1 SRGYGANPA
10 YRDLAHSAR
19 PVRAWRVLRRQSM
32 VASDL
37 LSEIRTQLFIDGET
51 HGAGDALQVIDP
63 ADNETVV
70 GYAAAA
76 SAEQATSAVTAAHR
90 AFPAWAA
97 RTPRE
102 RGELLLAALA
112 PLEADRPATSEV
124 LTRENGKIRMESFID
139 SIVFAHRFNLAV
151 GLAGEVEHVTHLPAP
166 PYRTEVSYLPL
177 GVVTIIVPFNWPLA
191 ILAASLPQALLAG
204 NTVVV
209 KPPPTAPLAT
219 VRTVQL
225 VAQSLPPGVLNVVT
239 GADAEIGAALIQDD
253 RVKKV
258 CFTGSP
264 GGGKRIMSMAAGSLT
279 RVALE
284 LGGNDPAIVLAD
296 ADLGAEAMQ
305 RMFGGTFDSTGQIC
319 MATKRLYVHRSRYDE
334 VVEGLSAILA
344 TTRLGHGLAEGV
356 TMGPLHSGRQ
366 LAYVKELVAEARA
379 SGAEVR
385 EFGEGGDERGNFLR
399 PSLVLDP
406 ADNARVVVE
415 EQFGPTLPIL
425 PFDDE
430 DDAVARANDTWSGLC
445 SSVWTTDLQRAAAV
459 AAQLRTGY
467 TFVNAHGAAHLDERA
482 PFGGFN
488 HSGMGREMGIEGIRE
503 FMDTHA
509 VGFPA

>member
-1 SRGYGANPA
+1 
-10 YRDLAHSAR
+10 
-19 PVRAWRVLRRQSM
+19 M
-32 VASDL
+32 VSL
-37 LSEIRTQLFIDGET
+37 EELPEIRTDLFIDGET
-51 HGAGDALQVIDP
+51 VTADSDLSVVDP
-63 ADNETVV
+63 ADDTVRV
-70 GYAAAA
+70 GAAAA
-76 SAEQATSAVTAAHR
+76 ATAKQAEQAVAAAHR

-97 RTPRE
+97 RSPQE
-102 RGELLLAALA
+102 RAELITAALA
-112 PLEADRPATSEV
+112 PLEDDRAATAEL
-124 LTRENGKIRMESFID
+124 LTRETGKVRAESFID
-139 SIVFAHRFNLAV
+139 SLVFAHRFSLAAA
-151 GLAGEVEHVTHLPAP
+151 LAEELNQVTRLAAP

-219 VRTVQL
+219 VRTATL

-239 GADAEIGAALIQDD
+239 GADADIGPTLIQDD

-264 GGGKRIMSMAAGSLT
+264 GGGKRIMSMAADNLT

-284 LGGNDPAIVLAD
+284 LGGNDPAIVFAD
-296 ADLGAEAMQ
+296 ADLGPEAME
-305 RMFGGTFDSTGQIC
+305 RMFGGVFATTGQVC
-319 MATKRLYVHRSRYDE
+319 MALKRLYVHRSRHDD
-334 VVEGLSAILA
+334 VVHSLSGLLA
-344 TTRLGHGLAEGV
+344 ETRLGHGLDDGV
-356 TMGPLHSGRQ
+356 TMGPLHSLRQ
-366 LAYVKELVAEARA
+366 AEYVQRLTRQARD
-379 SGAEVR
+379 SGAEVL
-385 EFGEGGDERGNFLR
+385 EFGEAVEGANLSRGNFVR

-406 ADNARVVVE
+406 PHDADVVVE

-430 DDAVARANDTWSGLC
+430 EQVVSRANDTWSGLC
-445 SSVWTTDLQRAAAV
+445 SSVWTQDPERAAAV
-459 AAQLRTGY
+459 ASRLRTGY

-488 HSGMGREMGIEGIRE
+488 HSGMGREMGIEGVRE
-503 FMDTHA
+503 FMDTHS

>member
-1 SRGYGANPA
+1 
-10 YRDLAHSAR
+10 
-19 PVRAWRVLRRQSM
+19 M
-32 VASDL
+32 VSLDQL
-37 LSEIRTQLFIDGET
+37 PEIRTELFIDGET
-51 HGAGDALQVIDP
+51 RSTDDHLQVVDP
-63 ADNETVV
+63 ADGRSVV

-76 SAEQATSAVTAAHR
+76 SAKQAEEAVAAAHR

-97 RTPRE
+97 RTPQE
-102 RGELLLAALA
+102 RAELVTAALA
-112 PLEADRPATSEV
+112 PLEADRHATAEV

-139 SIVFAHRFNLAV
+139 SLVFAHRCGLATGLAEQV
-151 GLAGEVEHVTHLPAP
+151 GLTTELPAP
-166 PYRTEVSYLPL
+166 PYRTTVSYLPL

-191 ILAASLPQALLAG
+191 ILGASLPYALVAG

-209 KPPPTAPLAT
+209 KPPPSTPLAT
-219 VRTVQL
+219 TRTVQQ
-225 VAQSLPPGVLNVVT
+225 VAALLPPGVLNVVT
-239 GADAEIGAALIQDD
+239 GADAEIGSALVSDD

-258 CFTGSP
+258 CFTGSV
-264 GGGKRIMSMAAGSLT
+264 GGGRRIMAMASQSLT

-284 LGGNDPAIVLAD
+284 LGGNDPALVLAD
-296 ADLGAEAMQ
+296 ADLSGDALQ
-305 RMFGGTFDSTGQIC
+305 RLFGGTFDSTGQIC
-319 MATKRLYVHRSRYDE
+319 MATKRLYVHRSRYEE
-334 VVEGLSAILA
+334 VVEGLSGILA
-344 TTRLGHGLAEGV
+344 AQRLGHGLGEGV
-356 TMGPLHSGRQ
+356 TMGPLHQARQ
-366 LAYVKELVAEARA
+366 KEYVLELLAQARE

-385 EFGEGGDERGNFLR
+385 EFGEAAEGADLSVGNFLR

-406 ADNARVVVE
+406 TDDARVVAE

-430 DDAVARANDTWSGLC
+430 DDAVARAEDTWSGLC
-445 SSVWTTDLQRAAAV
+445 SSVWTADLDRAAAV
-459 AAQLRTGY
+459 AARLRTGY

-488 HSGMGREMGIEGIRE
+488 HSGMGREMGIEGLRE

>member
-1 SRGYGANPA
+1 
-10 YRDLAHSAR
+10 
-19 PVRAWRVLRRQSM
+19 M
-32 VASDL
+32 VSLDQL
-37 LSEIRTQLFIDGET
+37 PEIRTDLFIDGEIRT
-51 HGAGDALQVIDP
+51 ADDALQIIDP
-63 ADNETVV
+63 ADGVSVV

-76 SAEQATSAVTAAHR
+76 SAKQAEDAVAAAHR

-97 RTPRE
+97 RTPQE
-102 RGELLLAALA
+102 RAGLIMAALA
-112 PLEADRPATSEV
+112 PLEADRPATAEV

-139 SIVFAHRFNLAV
+139 SIVFAHRFALAAE
-151 GLAGEVEHVTHLPAP
+151 LADEVETVTHLPAP

-219 VRTVQL
+219 VRTVQQ
-225 VAQSLPPGVLNVVT
+225 VAQLLPPGVLNVVT
-239 GADAEIGAALIQDD
+239 GADAEIGNALIRNDL
-253 RVKKV
+253 VKKV

-264 GGGKRIMSMAAGSLT
+264 DGGKRIMSMASGSLT

-305 RMFGGTFDSTGQIC
+305 RLFTGTFDSTGQIC
-319 MATKRLYVHRSRYDE
+319 MATKRLYVHRSRYAE
-334 VVEGLSAILA
+334 VVDGLSEILTA
-344 TTRLGHGLAEGV
+344 ARLGHGLDEDV
-356 TMGPLHSGRQ
+356 TMGPLHSARQ
-366 LAYVKELVAEARA
+366 KEYVQELVAQAQA

-385 EFGEGGDERGNFLR
+385 EFGQPADGADISRGNFLR
-399 PSLVLDP
+399 PTLVLDP
-406 ADNARVVVE
+406 ADDARVVVE

-445 SSVWTTDLQRAAAV
+445 SSVWTADLDRAAV
-459 AAQLRTGY
+459 LAARLRTGY

-488 HSGMGREMGIEGIRE
+488 HSGMGREMGIEGVRE

>member
-1 SRGYGANPA
+1 
-10 YRDLAHSAR
+10 
-19 PVRAWRVLRRQSM
+19 M
-32 VASDL
+32 VSL
-37 LSEIRTQLFIDGET
+37 GQLPEIRTQLFIDGET
-51 HGAGDALQVIDP
+51 HDTDDSLQVVDP
-63 ADNETVV
+63 SDGESIV

-76 SAEQATSAVTAAHR
+76 SAKQATAAVSAAHR
-90 AFPAWAA
+90 AFPAWSAL
-97 RTPRE
+97 TPRQRAE
-102 RGELLLAALA
+102 QLAAALP
-112 PLEADRPATSEV
+112 PLPGDREATAEI

-139 SIVFAHRFNLAV
+139 SIVFEHRFNLAID
-151 GLAGEVEHVTHLPAP
+151 LADQIVSVTELPAP
-166 PYRTEVSYLPL
+166 PWRTEVSYVPL

-225 VAQSLPPGVLNVVT
+225 VAQALPPGVLNVIT
-239 GADAEIGAALIQDD
+239 GADAEIGSPLIQDD

-264 GGGKRIMSMAAGSLT
+264 NGGKRIMAMAAQSLT

-284 LGGNDPAIVLAD
+284 LGGNDPAIILAD
-296 ADLGAEAMQ
+296 ADLGPEAVQ
-305 RMFGGTFDSTGQIC
+305 RLFSGTFDSTGQIC

-334 VVEGLSAILA
+334 VIDGLSAVLA
-344 TTRLGHGLAEGV
+344 TTKLGHGLDEGV
-356 TMGPLHSGRQ
+356 TMGPLHSPQ
-366 LAYVKELVAEARA
+366 QKEYVRDLVAEARA

-385 EFGEGGDERGNFLR
+385 EFGDSIDRGNFLR

-430 DDAVARANDTWSGLC
+430 DDAIARANDTWSGLC
-445 SSVWTTDLQRAAAV
+445 SSVWTTDLDRAAVV

-467 TFVNAHGAAHLDERA
+467 TFVNCHGAAHLDERA

-509 VGFPA
+509 VGFPAR

>member
-1 SRGYGANPA
+1 
-10 YRDLAHSAR
+10 
-19 PVRAWRVLRRQSM
+19 
-32 VASDL
+32 
-37 LSEIRTQLFIDGET
+37 
-51 HGAGDALQVIDP
+51 
-63 ADNETVV
+63 
-70 GYAAAA
+70 
-76 SAEQATSAVTAAHR
+76 
-90 AFPAWAA
+90 FPEWAA
-97 RTPRE
+97 RTPQE
-102 RGELLLAALA
+102 RAALLIKAIA
-112 PLEADRPATSEV
+112 PLEADRPATAEV

-139 SIVFAHRFNLAV
+139 SIVFEHRFNLAIGLTDELDHV
-151 GLAGEVEHVTHLPAP
+151 SRLAGP

-219 VRTVQL
+219 VRTVRL
-225 VAQSLPPGVLNVVT
+225 VAESLPPGVLNVVT
-239 GADAEIGAALIQDD
+239 GTDAEIGAALVQDD
-253 RVKKV
+253 RVRKV
-258 CFTGSP
+258 CFTGSV
-264 GGGKRIMSMAAGSLT
+264 GGGKRIMAMASESLT

-296 ADLGAEAMQ
+296 ADLGPEAMQ
-305 RMFGGTFDSTGQIC
+305 RLFTGAFDSTGQIC
-319 MATKRLYVHRSRYDE
+319 MAAKRLYVHRSRYEE
-334 VVEGLSAILA
+334 VVEGLSGILA
-344 TTRLGHGLAEGV
+344 TTRLGHGLDEGT
-356 TMGPLHSGRQ
+356 TMGPLHSRRQ
-366 LAYVKELVAEARA
+366 LEYVQELTAEARE

-385 EFGEGGDERGNFLR
+385 EFGEPAEGADISRGNFLR

-406 ADNARVVVE
+406 ADDARVVVE

-430 DDAVARANDTWSGLC
+430 DDAVARANDTWAGLA
-445 SSVWTTDLQRAAAV
+445 SSVWTQDLDHAAAL
-459 AAQLRTGY
+459 AARLRTGY

-482 PFGGFN
+482 PFGGFD
-488 HSGMGREMGIEGIRE
+488 HSGMGREMGIEGVRE

>member
-1 SRGYGANPA
+1 
-10 YRDLAHSAR
+10 
-19 PVRAWRVLRRQSM
+19 M
-32 VASDL
+32 
-37 LSEIRTQLFIDGET
+37 LSLDQLPEIRTEHFIGGESR
-51 HGAGDALQVIDP
+51 GSDNALQVLDP
-63 ADNETVV
+63 ADGSSVV

-76 SAEQATSAVTAAHR
+76 SAKQAQEAVVAAHR

-97 RTPRE
+97 RTPQE
-102 RGELLLAALA
+102 RAALLTAALA
-112 PLEADRPATSEV
+112 PLEADRPATAEV

-139 SIVFAHRFNLAV
+139 SVVFTHRFNLATA
-151 GLAGEVEHVTHLPAP
+151 LADQVEHVSQLPAP
-166 PYRTEVSYLPL
+166 PYRTEVGYLPL

-219 VRTVQL
+219 ARTVAL
-225 VAQSLPPGVLNVVT
+225 VAQSLPAGVLNVVT

-264 GGGKRIMSMAAGSLT
+264 GGGKRIMAMAAESLT

-284 LGGNDPAIVLAD
+284 LGGNDPGIVLAD
-296 ADLGAEAMQ
+296 ADLGPEAMQ
-305 RMFGGTFDSTGQIC
+305 RMFSGVFDSTGQIC
-319 MATKRLYVHRSRYDE
+319 MAVKRLYVHRSRYDE
-334 VVEGLSAILA
+334 VVDGLSAILSGV
-344 TTRLGHGLAEGV
+344 RLGHGLDENV
-356 TMGPLHSGRQ
+356 TMGPLHSSRQ
-366 LAYVKELVAEARA
+366 KAYVEKLTAQARDA
-379 SGAEVR
+379 AVEVR
-385 EFGEGGDERGNFLR
+385 EFGEAAEGADITRGNFLR

-406 ADNARVVVE
+406 PDDARVVVE

-430 DDAVARANDTWSGLC
+430 EDVVARANDTWSGLC
-445 SSVWTTDLQRAAAV
+445 SSVWTSDLDHAAAL
-459 AAQLRTGY
+459 ARRLRTGY
-467 TFVNAHGAAHLDERA
+467 TFINAHGAAHLDERA

-488 HSGMGREMGIEGIRE
+488 HSGMGREMGLEGIRE

-509 VGFPA
+509 IGFPA

>member
-1 SRGYGANPA
+1 
-10 YRDLAHSAR
+10 
-19 PVRAWRVLRRQSM
+19 M
-32 VASDL
+32 VSLDQL
-37 LSEIRTQLFIDGET
+37 PEIRTDLFIDGAVHT
-51 HGAGDALQVIDP
+51 SDDTLRVIDP
-63 ADNETVV
+63 ADGVSVV

-76 SAEQATSAVTAAHR
+76 SSKQAEAAVAAAHR
-90 AFPAWAA
+90 AFPEWAA
-97 RTPRE
+97 RTPQE
-102 RGELLLAALA
+102 RAALLTKAIA
-112 PLEADRPATSEV
+112 PLEADRPATAEV

-139 SIVFAHRFNLAV
+139 SIVFEHRFNLAV
-151 GLAGEVEHVTHLPAP
+151 GLTDELDHVSRLAGP

-225 VAQSLPPGVLNVVT
+225 VAEALPPGVLNVVT
-239 GADAEIGAALIQDD
+239 GTDAEVGPVLIQDD
-253 RVKKV
+253 RVRKV
-258 CFTGSP
+258 CFTGSV
-264 GGGKRIMSMAAGSLT
+264 GGGKRIMEMAAASLT

-296 ADLGAEAMQ
+296 ADLGPEAMQ
-305 RMFGGTFDSTGQIC
+305 RLFTGTFDSTGQIC
-319 MATKRLYVHRSRYDE
+319 MASKRLYVHRSRYEE
-334 VVEGLSAILA
+334 VVEGLSAIA
-344 TTRLGHGLAEGV
+344 AATRLGHGLDEGV
-356 TMGPLHSGRQ
+356 TMGPLHSRRQ
-366 LAYVKELVAEARA
+366 LEYVQELVDHARQT
-379 SGAEVR
+379 GAEVR
-385 EFGEGGDERGNFLR
+385 EFGELPDLGGNFIR

-406 ADNARVVVE
+406 ADDARVVVE

-425 PFDDE
+425 PFDD
-430 DDAVARANDTWSGLC
+430 DNDAIARANDTWSGLC
-445 SSVWTTDLQRAAAV
+445 SSVWTQDLDRAAAV

-467 TFVNAHGAAHLDERA
+467 TFVNSHGAAHLDERA

-488 HSGMGREMGIEGIRE
+488 QSGMGREMGIEGIRE
-503 FMDTHA
+503 FMDTHS

>member
-1 SRGYGANPA
+1 
-10 YRDLAHSAR
+10 
-19 PVRAWRVLRRQSM
+19 M
-32 VASDL
+32 VSLDQL
-37 LSEIRTQLFIDGET
+37 PEIRTDLFIDGAVHT
-51 HGAGDALQVIDP
+51 ADDALRIVDP
-63 ADNETVV
+63 ADGASVV

-76 SAEQATSAVTAAHR
+76 SSKQAEYAVAAAHR
-90 AFPAWAA
+90 AFPDWAA
-97 RTPRE
+97 RTPQE
-102 RGELLLAALA
+102 RAALLTAALA
-112 PLEADRPATSEV
+112 PLEADRPATAEV

-139 SIVFAHRFNLAV
+139 SVVFEHRFNLAI
-151 GLAGEVEHVTHLPAP
+151 GLTDELEQVSHLAAP

-225 VAQSLPPGVLNVVT
+225 VARALPPGVLNVVT
-239 GADAEIGAALIQDD
+239 GTDAEIGPVLIQDD
-253 RVKKV
+253 RVRKV
-258 CFTGSP
+258 CFTGSV
-264 GGGKRIMSMAAGSLT
+264 GGGKRIMEMAAASLT

-296 ADLGAEAMQ
+296 ADLSPEAMQ
-305 RMFGGTFDSTGQIC
+305 RLFTGTFDSTGQIC
-319 MATKRLYVHRSRYDE
+319 MASKRLYVHRSRYDE
-334 VVEGLSAILA
+334 VVDKLSAIA
-344 TTRLGHGLAEGV
+344 ADTHLGHGLDEGV
-356 TMGPLHSGRQ
+356 TMGPLHSRRQ
-366 LAYVKELVAEARA
+366 LEYVQELVAQARQA
-379 SGAEVR
+379 GAEVR
-385 EFGEGGDERGNFLR
+385 EFGELPDLGGNFLR

-406 ADNARVVVE
+406 RDDARVVVE

-430 DDAVARANDTWSGLC
+430 DDAIARANDTWSGLC
-445 SSVWTTDLQRAAAV
+445 SSVWTQDLDHAAAV
-459 AAQLRTGY
+459 AKRLRTGY

-488 HSGMGREMGIEGIRE
+488 QSGMGREMGIEGIRE
-503 FMDTHA
+503 FMDTHS